1 MAIFDIEYGSDNG
14 PLEELLLS
22 VDRPGDFCTHGRL
35 FAPMPR
41 LEVDDVGLFS
51 FPVPEAQVGAL
62 IAAAERAPY
71 GKGPDT
77 LVDTSVRDCRQIDA
91 ARIRVSGQAWGDTF
105 KRILDQAATGL
116 GCPSERLDAR
126 LYKLLVYEPGGFFT
140 AHRDTEKMDGM
151 VATLAI
157 SLPVAG
163 AGGELVVRHREREVS
178 IDLTAGEPSELA
190 FAAFYADCAH
200 EVRPVREG
208 HRLSLVFNLCLRAGD
223 EDSPRRAP
231 DFTSQVDRIA
241 ERLVAWRDRDA
252 ASDKLVWVLD
262 HDYSEAGLSFD
273 TLKNVDAALARVLAP
288 AAARAGCELYAAVV
302 RATVHGDAT
311 YHGNYV
317 DGWGEWG
324 DEDAGDMEIDEVYES
339 SIWLEAWVGQDG
351 GQPPFEDVPV
361 LPGELLPQGAL
372 DNAEPDEQRL
382 HEATG
387 NAGVSLERAYR
398 HAALVVWPR
407 SRTLDVIAGGGIA
420 GAVAWVADEL
430 ERSGGTADERIE
442 QLVAK
447 LIDLWPTHG
456 DHDGDQPGRA
466 RMLDLLSR
474 IGDEARTLR
483 FLRDVVLSR
492 YRRGDNE
499 RLPAAVRVV
508 GPAAAGRFLSDLA
521 TAHVPRHTGAAL
533 ALLRIIKE
541 ERREFAGGAW
551 RDALRKS
558 VQAALLALHEA
569 LAARTEDEKDE
580 EDRGEEDDDPP
591 VWASRRPG
599 SSGGA
604 PLRDLVVLGAGGTV
618 RRTSWS
624 LGDAAVRD
632 LFGLA
637 WLRIDRRRRASR
649 LGHRP
654 GPGRRG
660 AGPHV
665 VRGVA
670 PVASGRRLGGHRH
683 LRRALEVLGGF
694 PARAQRDPARG
705 AAGLEDCV
713 RHRLRMRALR
723 GAARILRES
732 RRRGRAIRV
741 ARGIAPS
748 SGADHPQAQARPRP
762 RHRTQGPALYPRVH
776 EEPRQ
781 LPTAVGRVRRG
792 CPSHAFPDPFGAGRR
807 AGRALRVRSRK
818 TAGRGG
824 SFRTVRT
831 RAEDGHG
838 RQNGHPIE
846 RPCVIGSPEDAGRRR
861 SAPAIGSEQPRCWNP
876 FSSCSSSTG
885 R

>member
-407 SRTLDVIAGGGIA
+407 SRTLDVIAGAGIA

-637 WLRIDRRRRASR
+637 WRCGLTGDAARAASVIVRVPDVVAPDRTLSAALRQLHREEGWADTVTCAELWKCSADSLLGRSATPPAAPRDWKIASATGCECARCAALRAFCENPAAEVGRFALREELRLHLELIIRRHKLDLDHVTERKGRPYTLVCTKNRASYQRR
-649 LGHRP
+649 LAEYAEDVHHMRSLIRSAP
-654 GPGRRG
+654 GGG
-660 AGPHV
+660 QA
-665 VRGVA
+665 VRCASDLERLRAAVA
-670 PVASGRRLGGHRH
+670 VSEPSGR
-683 LRRALEVLGGF
+683 
-694 PARAQRDPARG
+694 ARKTDTDAKTD
-705 AAGLEDCV
+705 
-713 RHRLRMRALR
+713 
-723 GAARILRES
+723 
-732 RRRGRAIRV
+732 
-741 ARGIAPS
+741 APS
-748 SGADHPQAQARPRP
+748 SD
-762 RHRTQGPALYPRVH
+762 
-776 EEPRQ
+776 
-781 LPTAVGRVRRG
+781 
-792 CPSHAFPDPFGAGRR
+792 R
-807 AGRALRVRSRK
+807 A
-818 TAGRGG
+818 
-824 SFRTVRT
+824 
-831 RAEDGHG
+831 
-838 RQNGHPIE
+838 
-846 RPCVIGSPEDAGRRR
+846 
-861 SAPAIGSEQPRCWNP
+861 
-876 FSSCSSSTG
+876 
-885 R
+885 